1 MENNNV
7 FDTPVYNLKDY
18 ANKKALEDHLEF
30 KINAVVE
37 LHASVWDITNIERKI
52 TDTTA
57 SAKISMKR
65 KQ

>member
-1 MENNNV
+1 MVNSNV

-18 ANKKALEDHLEF
+18 GTKKALEDHLEF